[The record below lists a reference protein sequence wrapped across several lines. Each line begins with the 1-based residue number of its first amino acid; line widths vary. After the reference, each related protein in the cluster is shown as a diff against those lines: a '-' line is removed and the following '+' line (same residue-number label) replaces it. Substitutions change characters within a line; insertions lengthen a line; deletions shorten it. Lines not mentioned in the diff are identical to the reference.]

1 MNCITIAHAELAT
14 CERWTALNADTLLRC
29 HCCYTIH
36 ALHCREALMRG
47 VALFNEKLI
56 ALWRADGFKDTTA
69 TLATLTATSLHSS
82 ARSSSSE
89 DARSVLRRLLHSA
102 TASAASAAAAGADDA
117 AATDGC
123 CYGDSSTLL
132 NTTGVSSAG
141 SAQSLAADLAVLT
154 TASQHLRN
162 SAAAAVSTA
171 WS

>member
-1 MNCITIAHAELAT
+1 
-14 CERWTALNADTLLRC
+14 
-29 HCCYTIH
+29 
-36 ALHCREALMRG
+36 MRG

-69 TLATLTATSLHSS
+69 TLATLTATSSQSS

-102 TASAASAAAAGADDA
+102 TSAASAAADTGADTA
-117 AATDGC
+117 AAAADGC
-123 CYGDSSTLL
+123 CYGDSSTQL

-141 SAQSLAADLAVLT
+141 SVQSLAADLAVLT
-154 TASQHLRN
+154 TAPPQHLRS

>member
-1 MNCITIAHAELAT
+1 
-14 CERWTALNADTLLRC
+14 
-29 HCCYTIH
+29 
-36 ALHCREALMRG
+36 MRG

-69 TLATLTATSLHSS
+69 TLATLTATSSHSS

-102 TASAASAAAAGADDA
+102 TSAAAAGADDTA
-117 AATDGC
+117 AADG

-141 SAQSLAADLAVLT
+141 SVQSLAADLAVLST
-154 TASQHLRN
+154 TPQHLRS
-162 SAAAAVSTA
+162 SAAATTTAVSTA